1 MAGKRPQQGI
11 VLPSPLML
19 LSVAAVL
26 VAAVVFLA
34 TRGGG
39 SPEPEA
45 ATPAGSTASA
55 TADPSPTAQP
65 SETSEPTA
73 QPTVKPRA
81 KPDPV
86 DRGSVYVEV
95 YNNAGITGLADRV
108 GSEASGSGWNVVGT
122 DNWYGTVPSSTVYY
136 PGRLERQADQLAQ
149 DLGIDRVMPAVGAM
163 KGDRLTVI
171 LTGEL

>member
-1 MAGKRPQQGI
+1 VAGKRAQQGI

-45 ATPAGSTASA
+45 ATPAGSTAS
-55 TADPSPTAQP
+55 PTAGAMRDAEP
-65 SETSEPTA
+65 SEPTA
-73 QPTVKPRA
+73 TPTKKPRPEPE
-81 KPDPV
+81 PDPV
-86 DRGSVYVEV
+86 DRGAVYVEV

-108 GSEASGSGWNVVGT
+108 GGQASGSGWNVVGT